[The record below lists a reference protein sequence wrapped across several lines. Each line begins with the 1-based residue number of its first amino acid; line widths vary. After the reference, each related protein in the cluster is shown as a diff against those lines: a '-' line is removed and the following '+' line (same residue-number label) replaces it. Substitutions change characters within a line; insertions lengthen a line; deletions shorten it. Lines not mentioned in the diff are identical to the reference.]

1 MTTLT
6 IEIEVGLDVPPDVLG
21 MWISQQLNRCDDTEA
36 EDPDS
41 LAPHFEE
48 LDNHAGPGPHVR
60 QQRLSAHGSG
70 AGQSKRQRGGHS
82 VRGGFL
88 R

>member
-6 IEIEVGLDVPPDVLG
+6 IEVEVGLDVPQDVLG
-21 MWISQQLNRCDDTEA
+21 MWISQQLNHCDTAA

-48 LDNHAGPGPHVR
+48 LDNHEGPITVMWKVEPEV
-60 QQRLSAHGSG
+60 QA
-70 AGQSKRQRGGHS
+70 
-82 VRGGFL
+82 
-88 R
+88 